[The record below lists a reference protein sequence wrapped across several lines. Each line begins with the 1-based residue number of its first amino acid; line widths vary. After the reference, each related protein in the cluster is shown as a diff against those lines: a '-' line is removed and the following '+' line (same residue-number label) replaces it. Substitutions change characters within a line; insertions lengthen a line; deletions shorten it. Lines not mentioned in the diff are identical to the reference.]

1 MGLWPAEGQRDI
13 FGSHG
18 EARIPMVL
26 TPQGTAETAP
36 GGYVISGQWGYA
48 SGIDIATHVAV
59 AALDPETPKGE
70 PPNVLTFVVPVDR
83 IEVVDDWFV
92 LGLRGTGSKS
102 VRCDNVFL
110 TSDSV

>member
-1 MGLWPAEGQRDI
+1 
-13 FGSHG
+13 
-18 EARIPMVL
+18 MVL

-59 AALDPETPKGE
+59 AALDPELPKGE

-102 VRCDNVFL
+102 VRCDSVFL